1 MLASSDYLKNELKF
15 CKLQMYISH
24 TLYRKTEHV
33 SESVQET
40 IRISVFLEVG
50 TRVRLVEE
58 KY

>member
-24 TLYRKTEHV
+24 TLHRKTEHV